1 MGMEEAADPLH
12 PAEAAVFTGPTHIY
26 REESRHTYIQRHIN
40 TIMPARNLSHFLT
53 LACIYHCSHFT
64 LHTSTNS
71 CSFFPSFA
79 GKTQPLTLWTK

>member
-26 REESRHTYIQRHIN
+26 RGVETYVQRHIN

-53 LACIYHCSHFT
+53 LACIYHCSPFT
-64 LHTSTNS
+64 LHTSTQIPAL
-71 CSFFPSFA
+71 FFLLLLV
-79 GKTQPLTLWTK
+79 KHNL